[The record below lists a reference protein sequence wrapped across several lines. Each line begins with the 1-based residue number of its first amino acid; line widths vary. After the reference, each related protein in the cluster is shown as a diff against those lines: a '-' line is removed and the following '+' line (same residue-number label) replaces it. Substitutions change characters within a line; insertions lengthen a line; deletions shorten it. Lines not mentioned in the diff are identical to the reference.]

1 MGKDNIGETCPL
13 ESSQRTQEGMDEM
26 DWDPQVEQKDA
37 QKAIEW
43 ARPLEAL

>member
-1 MGKDNIGETCPL
+1 MGKDNIGGTCRS

-26 DWDPQVEQKDA
+26 GWGPQVEQKDA
-37 QKAIEW
+37 QKEIEW